1 MGDREPRL
9 KRSANRSL
17 AVAALLVWLAGCG
30 YVGPVLPPSPL
41 IPNGITDLAVV
52 ERGEQ
57 LSITFKAPARTT
69 DQVAIKDF
77 SEIDLRIGPAVTPFD
92 FEPWAAKTKQYP
104 VELPPPNN
112 PDDPQ
117 PASISL
123 QVPVAEWQGQDVVVA
138 VRTAVKHDR
147 YSSWSNRVAL
157 HVVPPLEPPVA
168 TAENTAQGIA
178 LHWTAQRA
186 GLTYRIYRQSAAD
199 KQPVEV
205 GTSDQPN
212 FVDTSAQADIEYR
225 YTVVATEQQAESLPS
240 AVVPVTLVD
249 KFAPSIPAGVTALAG
264 PDSVEVSWQRSPE
277 ADTQGYYVY
286 RSVNGGPLERQGA
299 LVTLPAY
306 SDRKVEHGKTYRYAV
321 SAVDKK
327 NNESEKSVPAEAAF

>member
-1 MGDREPRL
+1 MRAGFP
-9 KRSANRSL
+9 
-17 AVAALLVWLAGCG
+17 AASCLFFMLAGCG

-52 ERGEQ
+52 ERGDR
-57 LSITFKAPARTT
+57 LAITFNAPARTM

-92 FEPWAAKTKQYP
+92 FPSWAAKAKQYP

-112 PDDPQ
+112 PDDPE
-117 PASISL
+117 PAPISIQL
-123 QVPVAEWQGQDVVVA
+123 PAAEWQGQDVVVA

-147 YSSWSNRVAL
+147 YSSWSNRIAL

-168 TAENTAQGIA
+168 TAEPTAQGIA
-178 LHWTAQRA
+178 LRWTPQRA
-186 GLTYRIYRQSAAD
+186 GLTYRIYRQSAAAN
-199 KQPVEV
+199 QPVTV
-205 GTSDQPN
+205 GTSDQPH
-212 FVDTSAQADIEYR
+212 FVDTSAQDDIDYR
-225 YTVVATEQQAESLPS
+225 YTVVAAEQQAESLPS
-240 AVVPVTLVD
+240 AVVLAKLVD
-249 KFAPSIPAGVTALAG
+249 KFAPSVPAGLTALAG

-321 SAVDKK
+321 SSVDKK
-327 NNESEKSVPAEAAF
+327 NNESDKSAPAEAAF